1 MTTRKTEYDLAVIGG
16 GPGGYHAAILAAQK
30 GMSVVLVEKDSVGG
44 TCLNRGCIPTKAFI
58 HDTRLLS
65 AARESNVFNGQESLA
80 IDLARMVARK
90 NKVVAANV
98 GGLEAIFR
106 SRGIDVANG
115 RGELLG
121 PGQIRIRPNEG
132 EPTTCNARNIVL
144 ANGSR
149 PAVPGFI
156 PVDGTIVQ
164 TTDQA
169 LDTETVPQ
177 NLAIIGGGVIAMEFA
192 AIFNALG
199 ARVTV
204 IEMLPD
210 ILATED
216 EEIRTLLKRRLKR
229 LKVAIHCGA
238 RVTGVEP
245 TGGNAIVR
253 FTDSSGK
260 TRDLNADR
268 VLVATGRAPVTDGL
282 SAGKQGLA
290 MDGPYVKVNSRLE
303 TNLPGVFAIG
313 DLTGGMMLA
322 HKASAEAEVV
332 IDNLSG
338 HPRKP
343 IDTNRIPRCI
353 WCSPEIAAVGMT
365 EAQALESGRRVR
377 VGRFPFSNSGKAH
390 AVAATEGMIKV
401 VADEESGEILGV
413 HMIGAHV
420 TELLA
425 QPLLA
430 MTMESAVEDLSEVIM
445 PHPTLSEVIKEA
457 ALDWNGMAVHLPVR
471 T

>member
-1 MTTRKTEYDLAVIGG
+1 MTTLKTKYDMAVIGG
-16 GPGGYHAAILAAQK
+16 GPGGYHAAILAAQQ
-30 GMSVVLVEKDSVGG
+30 GMRVLLVEKDKLGG

-58 HDTRLLS
+58 HDTRMLAGAMES
-65 AARESNVFNGQESLA
+65 AVFTGQEGLA

-106 SRGIDVANG
+106 SRSIDIARG
-115 RGELLG
+115 LGELIG
-121 PGQIRIRPNEG
+121 PRMIRIRFNEG
-132 EPTTCNARNIVL
+132 APETCTASNIVL
-144 ANGSR
+144 ATGSR

-156 PVDGTIVQ
+156 PVDGKVVQ

-169 LDTETVPQ
+169 LDAEGVPKK
-177 NLAIIGGGVIAMEFA
+177 LAIIGGGVIAMEFA
-192 AIFNALG
+192 SIFNALG
-199 ARVTV
+199 AQVSV

-216 EEIRTLLKRRLKR
+216 EEIRTLLKRRLKQ
-229 LKVAIHCGA
+229 LKVAIHCSA
-238 RVTGVEP
+238 RVTGVEA
-245 TGGNAIVR
+245 TDRNAVVR
-253 FTDSSGK
+253 FTDDNGK
-260 TRDLNADR
+260 SQQLDVER

-282 SAGKQGLA
+282 PTGKNGLA
-290 MDGPYVKVNSRLE
+290 MDGPYVKVNSSLE

-313 DLTGGMMLA
+313 DLIGGMMLA

-332 IDNLSG
+332 IANLSG
-338 HPRKP
+338 HPRKA
-343 IDTNRIPRCI
+343 IDNNRIPRCI

-365 EAQALESGRRVR
+365 EAQAIECGRRVR

-390 AVAATEGMIKV
+390 AVAATDGMIKI
-401 VADEESGEILGV
+401 VADGESGEILGV

-430 MTMESAVEDLSEVIM
+430 MTMESAVEDLAEVIM
-445 PHPTLSEVIKEA
+445 PHPTLSEIIKEA
-457 ALDWNGMAVHLPVR
+457 ALDWNDAAVHMPVR
-471 T
+471 G